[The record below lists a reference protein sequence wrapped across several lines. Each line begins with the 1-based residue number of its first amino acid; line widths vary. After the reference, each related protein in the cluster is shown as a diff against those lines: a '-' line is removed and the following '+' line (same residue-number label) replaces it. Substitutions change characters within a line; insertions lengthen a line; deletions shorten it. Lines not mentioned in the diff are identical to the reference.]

1 MTIFSNKSCYNIC
14 MINTS
19 KISEQNKTFFFFLIF
34 TAVTSVF
41 AYNIIMTGY
50 DNFFALS
57 EMEVELLG
65 K

>member
-1 MTIFSNKSCYNIC
+1 
-14 MINTS
+14 MIVS

-41 AYNIIMTGY
+41 AYNIIMKGY
-50 DNFFALS
+50 DDAFALS
-57 EMEVELLG
+57 PLEVELLG